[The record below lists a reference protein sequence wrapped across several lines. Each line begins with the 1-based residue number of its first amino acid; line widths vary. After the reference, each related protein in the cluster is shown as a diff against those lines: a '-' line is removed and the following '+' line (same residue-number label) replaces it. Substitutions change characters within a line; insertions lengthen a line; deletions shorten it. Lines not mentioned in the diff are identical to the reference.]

1 MKNLLSMLENL
12 FVAVTFAESGEYQA
26 MEISPACVELR
37 EQPAAR

>member
-26 MEISPACVELR
+26 VETSPACVGLCEK
-37 EQPAAR
+37 PAAQ